1 MTKELTLKGL
11 DEGYMGSERPEG
23 ALIHSD
29 RGSQYCSREYWRLA
43 KDIPWGSSAQLRTHR
58 RQLFGVLWSVVLA
71 VPVLFHNGLSIF
83 TILSSKPAARLM

>member
-29 RGSQYCSREYWRLA
+29 RGRQYCSREYWRLT
-43 KDIPWGSSAQLRTHR
+43 KGISGGNSARSRTNR
-58 RQLFGVLWSVVLA
+58 RQLYGVLWSVVLA
-71 VPVLFHNGLSIF
+71 VPVLFHDGFSVF
-83 TILSSKPAARLM
+83 RMLSSKPAARLM